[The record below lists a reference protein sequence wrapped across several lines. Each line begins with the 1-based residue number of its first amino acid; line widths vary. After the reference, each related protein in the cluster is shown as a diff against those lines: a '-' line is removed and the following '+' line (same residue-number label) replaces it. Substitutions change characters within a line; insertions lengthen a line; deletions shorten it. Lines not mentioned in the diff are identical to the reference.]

1 MVVDDSRGARAV
13 VSGALASSGFLTS
26 VAGSVAEALELLDE
40 VSVDALVVDFSM
52 PQADG
57 VALVEEVRRRGNLI
71 PIIMLSGVANQEDQE
86 RARKAGADAFFEK
99 ADFREGT
106 LADAL
111 WKMLDD

>member
-1 MVVDDSRGARAV
+1 
-13 VSGALASSGFLTS
+13 

-40 VSVDALVVDFSM
+40 ISVDALVVDFSM

-57 VALVEEVRRRGNLI
+57 VALVEEVRRRGNLV
-71 PIIMLSGVANQEDQE
+71 PIIMLSGVANHEDQE

-111 WKMLDD
+111 WKMLDE